1 MKINDYQSI
10 GAEEII
16 RHFFGVG
23 VQLVEPASDTE
34 QETFLNL
41 LSQEESVE
49 LAADYLNCWLILR
62 NLKPLSDPD
71 FIFLHKNG
79 KLTEQYKRKEKP

>member
-1 MKINDYQSI
+1 MEYKSI
-10 GAEEII
+10 GAVEII

-23 VQLVEPASDTE
+23 KKEVEPASDIE
-34 QETFLNL
+34 QQTFLNL
-41 LSQEESVE
+41 LNCEESVE

-79 KLTEQYKRKEKP
+79 KLTEQYKKKG